1 MVESSNH
8 SAPNGLHPA
17 KSERAS
23 FPPRRLLDHIVS
35 PYGLAF
41 ISYAF
46 FLFACLIPPSIYSHY
61 MMEPDL
67 MFLDLPTILFY
78 TLCVASFL
86 AGVWLL
92 NWLFPPTFGGRK
104 LETRISRTL
113 FLLIPLILGITA
125 AVIADLYLI
134 ENFPTLLVSLMA
146 QQGADVKDAIAFEV
160 DGHLAF
166 VPLLLIGI
174 LWWAFWRSHDFDLQG
189 WRRWLV
195 RSLLVLALLV
205 VIASSALV
213 LSRNT
218 LMLALIGLAILHVTR
233 KIGTGQIGS
242 RFIFKNGAAIVICLS
257 LLFFLFSYLRG
268 VESWDEQI
276 NTLMGYT
283 AASYNRLAG
292 VVNGRIHYPFAGH
305 GMYLS
310 GVVAHSQF
318 LPFSRLLES
327 PDPLDVWNSEFGA
340 VSRAGLDGSLIWSG
354 AFGYIFSDLGWFS
367 LPFLFLYGLLYGA
380 AWNWIKRGRV
390 IGIVLYPCF
399 GFCALFW
406 LGSNYLLD
414 QPSEILSI
422 VVIFLALYEVAFVRS
437 ATLTSINR

>member
-1 MVESSNH
+1 MVEGSNH
-8 SAPNGLHPA
+8 SVLNGSYPA
-17 KSERAS
+17 SRW
-23 FPPRRLLDHIVS
+23 LDHIVS
-35 PYGLAF
+35 PYGLAL
-41 ISYAF
+41 ISYAL
-46 FLFACLIPPSIYSHY
+46 FLLSCLIPPSIYSRY

-92 NWLFPPTFGGRK
+92 NWLFPVSSGARK
-104 LETRISRTL
+104 FETRISSIS
-113 FLLIPLILGITA
+113 FLLLPLILGIAA

-134 ENFPTLLVSLMA
+134 NNFPTLLVSLMA
-146 QQGADVKDAIAFEV
+146 QQGADVKDTVAFEV

-166 VPLLLIGI
+166 MPLLLIGI
-174 LWWAFWRSHDFDLQG
+174 LWWSFWRSYDFVLQG
-189 WRRWLV
+189 WRWRLV
-195 RSLLVLALLV
+195 RSLLVVALLV

-218 LMLALIGLAILHVTR
+218 LMLALIGLAILYVTR
-233 KIGTGQIGS
+233 KLGSGQINS
-242 RFIFKNGAAIVICLS
+242 RFIFKNGAVIVVCLS

-268 VESWDEQI
+268 VDSWDEQI

-310 GVVAHSQF
+310 GVLAHSQV
-318 LPFSRLLES
+318 LPFSRLLEA
-327 PDPLDVWNSEFGA
+327 PEPLDVWSSEFGA

-354 AFGYIFSDLGWFS
+354 AFGYIFSDLGWLS
-367 LPFLFLYGLLYGA
+367 LPFLFVYGLLYGA
-380 AWNWIKRGRV
+380 AWNWIKQGRV

-406 LGSNYLLD
+406 VGSNYLLD
-414 QPSEILSI
+414 QPTEILSI
-422 VVIFLALYEVAFVRS
+422 VVVFLALYELVFVRS
-437 ATLTSINR
+437 QTLAPINR